1 MPVHTSLQR
10 AGTARTA
17 VAALVAAAACWGVGT
32 VVTKQVVDDVAPLTL
47 LPLQLA
53 ASCAFLLAVAA
64 VRRQPL
70 SWSPSVRQLAALGA
84 LNPGLAY
91 ALGLIGL
98 TTITASLSVLLW
110 ALEPVVIVLLAALVL
125 REHIPAALAAS
136 IAVAI
141 TGVLLVVYQPGA
153 TGDAAGIT
161 LTLVSIGCCALYTVL
176 TRRLMLDDS
185 SLNVVLAQQ
194 AVALVF
200 AALLATAVTALGG
213 TGWDL
218 DGLDAG
224 AWLPAAA
231 SGILYYGAAFWLYLT
246 GLRHVPA
253 SYAGA
258 FLPLIPVFG
267 VAAGYLVGERLEPR
281 QWLGAVVIT
290 AATAAIAR
298 RQHRASTTQPS
309 RNHPPD
315 RSPTERR
322 ADRTRERS
330 GPRKY
335 GENPLHVVP
344 ELGHVVAQER
354 LGRGVAHLTVLGEHI
369 VREVDVRLRAR
380 SSAARCRS

>member
-1 MPVHTSLQR
+1 MPVHTSQLR

-17 VAALVAAAACWGVGT
+17 VAALVSAAACWGVGT
-32 VVTKQVVDDVAPLTL
+32 VLTKQVVDDVAPLTL

-53 ASCAFLLAVAA
+53 ASCTFLLIVAA
-64 VRRQPL
+64 VRREAL

-98 TTITASLSVLLW
+98 TTITASMSVLLW
-110 ALEPVVIVLLAALVL
+110 ALEPVVILLLAALVL
-125 REHIPAALAAS
+125 REHIPAALTACV
-136 IAVAI
+136 AVAI

-185 SLNVVLAQQ
+185 SLIVVLAQQ

-200 AALLATAVTALGG
+200 AVLLATAITALGG

-218 DGLDAG
+218 NGLDAG

-231 SGILYYGAAFWLYLT
+231 SGVLYYGAAFWLYLT
-246 GLRHVPA
+246 GLRNVPA

-267 VAAGYLVGERLEPR
+267 VAAGYLAGERLEPR
-281 QWLGAVVIT
+281 QWIGAFVIT
-290 AATAAIAR
+290 VATAAIAR
-298 RQHRASTTQPS
+298 QQHRASTTQALTQPS
-309 RNHPPD
+309 
-315 RSPTERR
+315 
-322 ADRTRERS
+322 A
-330 GPRKY
+330 
-335 GENPLHVVP
+335 
-344 ELGHVVAQER
+344 
-354 LGRGVAHLTVLGEHI
+354 
-369 VREVDVRLRAR
+369 
-380 SSAARCRS
+380 